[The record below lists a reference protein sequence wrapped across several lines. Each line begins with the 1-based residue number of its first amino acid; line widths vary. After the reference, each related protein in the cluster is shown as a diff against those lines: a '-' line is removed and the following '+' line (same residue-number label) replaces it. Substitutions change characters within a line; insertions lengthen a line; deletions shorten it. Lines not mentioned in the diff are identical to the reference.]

1 MSERMT
7 PRLFPVSLLIGLLAG
22 CATTPPPDV
31 RRDAR
36 LDPQVGAAGATQTVA
51 DQRADGNAA
60 TSAKP
65 SPVIRRGSG
74 TMINQSAAASPS
86 PTLGMASSGSATFN
100 FEGESVQA
108 VVKAILGDMLGQN
121 YVIAPGVQGTV
132 TLATPNPV
140 SPAQALNL
148 LEMVLGWNNARMV
161 FSGGRYNI
169 VPADQALAGTVAP
182 STASPSAARGF
193 EVRVVPLKF
202 ISASEMKKVLEPYAR
217 PNAIVGTDNARNV
230 ITLGGTRA
238 ELENYLRTVQIFD
251 VDWLSGMSVGVFPIQ
266 SGKAEKVSADLEKVF
281 GEQSKTP
288 SAGMFRFM
296 PLENANA
303 VLVITPQPRYLDQI
317 QQWLDR
323 IDSAGGGVRLFSY
336 ELKYIKAKDLAD
348 RLSEVFGGRGG
359 GGDSNASLAPGAESS
374 VLGGALGNRDSSMGA
389 SSGMTGGSLGES
401 GDSSGSG
408 SSFGGSSGVG
418 GSSGSSS
425 GGLGN
430 GSLQLSPRSNGNGAV
445 TLEVEGDKVGVSAVA
460 ETNTLLVRSTPQS
473 WASIRDVIEKL
484 DVMPMQVHIEAQVAE
499 VNLTGALSYGVN
511 WYFENAV
518 NAPAAAADNGLTNGT
533 GIGLGAGLA
542 NAAGRNI
549 WGDIAGQVGSGG
561 LAWSFLGKNAAAII
575 TALDRVTN
583 VRLLQTPSVFV
594 RNNAEATLNVGSRI
608 AINSTSINT
617 GLGSDSSFSSVQ
629 YIDTGVILK
638 VRPRVTKD
646 GMVFLDIVQEV
657 SSPGD
662 RPAACTSATATVNAA
677 ACNVDINTR
686 RVKTEAAVQSG
697 DTIML
702 AGLIDDSTTDT
713 SDGVPFL
720 SKLPVVGA
728 LFGTKGKSNNRREV
742 IVLITPS
749 IVRNP
754 QEARNLTDEY
764 GQKFKV
770 MEPLKPSQKPQ

>member
-1 MSERMT
+1 MT

-36 LDPQVGAAGATQTVA
+36 LDPQVGAAGATQTTA
-51 DQRADGNAA
+51 EQRADGNA
-60 TSAKP
+60 SAKP
-65 SPVIRRGSG
+65 TPVIRRGSG
-74 TMINQSAAASPS
+74 TMINQSAAAAPS

-193 EVRVVPLKF
+193 EVRVVPLKY

-217 PNAIVGTDNARNV
+217 PNAIVGTDASRNV

-348 RLSEVFGGRGG
+348 RLSEVFGGRGNG
-359 GGDSNASLAPGAESS
+359 GNSGPSLVPGGVVNMLGNNSGGADRDESLGSSSGATGGDIGGTSNGSS
-374 VLGGALGNRDSSMGA
+374 Q
-389 SSGMTGGSLGES
+389 SGTS
-401 GDSSGSG
+401 G
-408 SSFGGSSGVG
+408 SFGGSSG
-418 GSSGSSS
+418 SGMLQLPPSTNQ
-425 GGLGN
+425 N
-430 GSLQLSPRSNGNGAV
+430 GSV

-460 ETNTLLVRSTPQS
+460 ETNTLLVRTSAQA
-473 WASIRDVIEKL
+473 WKSIRDVIEKL
-484 DVMPMQVHIEAQVAE
+484 DVMPMQVHIEAQIAE
-499 VNLTGALSYGVN
+499 VTLTGRLQYGVN

-518 NAPAAAADNGLTNGT
+518 TTPSNADGSGGPNLPS
-533 GIGLGAGLA
+533 
-542 NAAGRNI
+542 AAGRGI
-549 WGDIAGQVGSGG
+549 WGDVSGSVTSNGV
-561 LAWSFLGKNAAAII
+561 AWTFLGKNAAAII
-575 TALDRVTN
+575 SALDQVTN
-583 VRLLQTPSVFV
+583 LRLLQTPSVFV

-608 AINSTSINT
+608 PINSTSINT

-657 SSPGD
+657 STPGA
-662 RPAACTSATATVNAA
+662 RPAACTAAATTTVNSA

-686 RVKTEAAVQSG
+686 RVKTEAAVQNG

-702 AGLIDDSTTDT
+702 AGLIDDSTTDG
-713 SDGVPFL
+713 SNGIPFL

-728 LFGTKGKSNNRREV
+728 LFGRKTQNSDRREV

-754 QEARNLTDEY
+754 QDARDLTDEY
-764 GQKFKV
+764 GSKFKSMRPMDV
-770 MEPLKPSQKPQ
+770 HK

>member
-31 RRDAR
+31 RRNAR
-36 LDPQVGAAGATQTVA
+36 LDPQVGAAGATQTTA
-51 DQRADGNAA
+51 EQRAEGNA
-60 TSAKP
+60 SAKP

-74 TMINQSAAASPS
+74 TMINQSAASAPA

-217 PNAIVGTDNARNV
+217 PNAIVGTDPARNV

-348 RLSEVFGGRGG
+348 RLSEVFGGRGN
-359 GGDSNASLAPGAESS
+359 GGDSNASLAPGAETS
-374 VLGGALGNRDSSMGA
+374 VLGGALGNRDSSMGG
-389 SSGMTGGSLGES
+389 SSGTTGGSIGES
-401 GDSSGSG
+401 GDGSSSG
-408 SSFGGSSGVG
+408 SSFGGSSG
-418 GSSGSSS
+418 SGSSS

-430 GSLQLSPRSNGNGAV
+430 GTLQLSPRSNGNGAV

-460 ETNTLLVRSTPQS
+460 ETNTLLVRSTSQA
-473 WASIRDVIEKL
+473 WNSIRDVIEKL

-499 VNLTGALSYGVN
+499 VSLTGQLSYGVN

-518 NAPAAAADNGLTNGT
+518 NASVNADGSG
-533 GIGLGAGLA
+533 GAGLPS
-542 NAAGRNI
+542 AAGRNI
-549 WGDIAGQVGSGG
+549 WGDLSGSITNNG
-561 LAWSFLGKNAAAII
+561 LSWTFLGKNAAAII
-575 TALDRVTN
+575 SALDQITN
-583 VRLLQTPSVFV
+583 LRLLQTPSIFV

-608 AINSTSINT
+608 PINSTSINT
-617 GLGSDSSFSSVQ
+617 GLGSDSTVSSVQ
-629 YIDTGVILK
+629 YIDTGVILR
-638 VRPRVTKD
+638 VRPRITKD

-657 SSPGD
+657 STPGA
-662 RPAACTSATATVNAA
+662 RPAACTAATTTSVNSA

-686 RVKTEAAVQSG
+686 RVKTEAAVQDG

-702 AGLIDDSTTDT
+702 AGLIDDST
-713 SDGVPFL
+713 SDGSNGLPLL

-728 LFGTKGKSNNRREV
+728 LFGRKTQNTSRREV

-754 QEARNLTDEY
+754 KQSRDLTDEY
-764 GQKFKV
+764 SKKFNA
-770 MEPLKPSQKPQ
+770 MHPLDRERK

>member
-1 MSERMT
+1 MT

-36 LDPQVGAAGATQTVA
+36 LDPQVGAAGATQTSA
-51 DQRADGNAA
+51 EQAADGN

-65 SPVIRRGSG
+65 VPVIRRGSG
-74 TMINQSAAASPS
+74 SMINQSAAAAPS

-161 FSGGRYNI
+161 FNGGRYNI

-182 STASPSAARGF
+182 STASPSSARGF

-217 PNAIVGTDNARNV
+217 PNAIVGTDNSRNV

-348 RLSEVFGGRGG
+348 RLSEVFGGGRGNG
-359 GGDSNASLAPGAESS
+359 SDSNASLAPGSETS
-374 VLGGALGNRDSSMGA
+374 VLGGVAGNRDSSMGG
-389 SSGMTGGSLGES
+389 SSGTTGGSIGES
-401 GDSSGSG
+401 NDGSSSG
-408 SSFGGSSGVG
+408 SSFGGSSG
-418 GSSGSSS
+418 SGSSS

-445 TLEVEGDKVGVSAVA
+445 TLEVSGDKVGVSAVA
-460 ETNTLLVRSTPQS
+460 ETNTLLVRSTPQA
-473 WASIRDVIEKL
+473 WTSIRDVIEKL

-499 VNLTGALSYGVN
+499 VNLTGDLSYGVN

-518 NAPAAAADNGLTNGT
+518 SAATAT
-533 GIGLGAGLA
+533 GGAGLPP
-542 NAAGRNI
+542 AAGRNI
-549 WGDIAGQVGSGG
+549 WGDIAGTVTNNG
-561 LAWSFLGKNAAAII
+561 LGWTFLGKNAAAVIS
-575 TALDRVTN
+575 ALDRVTN

-608 AINSTSINT
+608 PINSTSINT

-646 GMVFLDIVQEV
+646 GMVFLDIVQEI
-657 SSPGD
+657 STPGS
-662 RPAACTSATATVNAA
+662 RPAACTAATTTTVNSA

-697 DTIML
+697 DTMML

-720 SKLPVVGA
+720 SRLPVVGG
-728 LFGTKGKSNNRREV
+728 LFGTKGKNNTRREV

-764 GQKFKV
+764 GQKFKA

>member
-36 LDPQVGAAGATQTVA
+36 LDPQVGAAGATQTTA
-51 DQRADGNAA
+51 EQRADGNA
-60 TSAKP
+60 SAKP
-65 SPVIRRGSG
+65 TPVIRRGSG
-74 TMINQSAAASPS
+74 TMINQSAAAAPS

-193 EVRVVPLKF
+193 EVRVVPLKY

-217 PNAIVGTDNARNV
+217 PNAIVGTDASRNV

-266 SGKAEKVSADLEKVF
+266 SKAEKISADLEKVF

-348 RLSEVFGGRGG
+348 RLSEVFGGRGNG
-359 GGDSNASLAPGAESS
+359 GNSGPSLVPGGVVNMLGNNSGGADRDESLGSSSGATGGDIGGTSNGSS
-374 VLGGALGNRDSSMGA
+374 Q
-389 SSGMTGGSLGES
+389 SGTS
-401 GDSSGSG
+401 G
-408 SSFGGSSGVG
+408 SFGGSSG
-418 GSSGSSS
+418 SGMLQLPPSTNQ
-425 GGLGN
+425 N
-430 GSLQLSPRSNGNGAV
+430 GSV

-460 ETNTLLVRSTPQS
+460 ETNTLLVRTSAQA
-473 WASIRDVIEKL
+473 WKSIRDVIEKL
-484 DVMPMQVHIEAQVAE
+484 DVMPMQVHIEAQIAE
-499 VNLTGALSYGVN
+499 VTLTGRLQYGVN

-518 NAPAAAADNGLTNGT
+518 TTPSNADGSGGPNLPS
-533 GIGLGAGLA
+533 
-542 NAAGRNI
+542 AAGRGI
-549 WGDIAGQVGSGG
+549 WGDVSGSVTSNGV
-561 LAWSFLGKNAAAII
+561 AWTFLGKNAAAII
-575 TALDRVTN
+575 SALDQVTN
-583 VRLLQTPSVFV
+583 LRLLQTPSVFV

-608 AINSTSINT
+608 PINSTSINT

-657 SSPGD
+657 STPGA
-662 RPAACTSATATVNAA
+662 RPAACTAAATTTVNSA

-686 RVKTEAAVQSG
+686 RVKTEAAVQNG

-702 AGLIDDSTTDT
+702 AGLIDDSTTDG
-713 SDGVPFL
+713 SNGIPFL

-728 LFGTKGKSNNRREV
+728 LFGRKTQNSDRREV

-754 QEARNLTDEY
+754 QDARDLTDEY
-764 GQKFKV
+764 GSKFKSMRPMDV
-770 MEPLKPSQKPQ
+770 HK

>member
-36 LDPQVGAAGATQTVA
+36 LDPQVGAAGATQTTA
-51 DQRADGNAA
+51 EQRADGNA
-60 TSAKP
+60 SAKP
-65 SPVIRRGSG
+65 TPVIRRGSG
-74 TMINQSAAASPS
+74 TMINQSAAAAPS

-193 EVRVVPLKF
+193 EVRVVPLKY

-217 PNAIVGTDNARNV
+217 PNAIVGTDASRNV

-348 RLSEVFGGRGG
+348 RLSEVFGGRGNG
-359 GGDSNASLAPGAESS
+359 GNSGPSLVPGGVVNMLGNNSGGADRDESLGSSSGATGGDIGGTSNGSS
-374 VLGGALGNRDSSMGA
+374 Q
-389 SSGMTGGSLGES
+389 SGTS
-401 GDSSGSG
+401 G
-408 SSFGGSSGVG
+408 SFGGSSG
-418 GSSGSSS
+418 SGMLQLPPSTNQ
-425 GGLGN
+425 N
-430 GSLQLSPRSNGNGAV
+430 GSV

-460 ETNTLLVRSTPQS
+460 ETNTLLVRTSAQA
-473 WASIRDVIEKL
+473 WKSIRDVIEKL
-484 DVMPMQVHIEAQVAE
+484 DVMPMQVHIEAQIAE
-499 VNLTGALSYGVN
+499 VTLTGRLQYGVN

-518 NAPAAAADNGLTNGT
+518 TTPSNADGSGGPNLPS
-533 GIGLGAGLA
+533 
-542 NAAGRNI
+542 AAGRGI
-549 WGDIAGQVGSGG
+549 WGDVSGSVTSNGV
-561 LAWSFLGKNAAAII
+561 AWTFLGKNAAAII
-575 TALDRVTN
+575 SALDQVTN
-583 VRLLQTPSVFV
+583 LRLLQTPSVFV

-608 AINSTSINT
+608 PINSTSINT

-657 SSPGD
+657 STPGA
-662 RPAACTSATATVNAA
+662 RPAACTAAATTTVNSA

-686 RVKTEAAVQSG
+686 RVKTEAAVQNG

-702 AGLIDDSTTDT
+702 AGLIDDSTTDG
-713 SDGVPFL
+713 SNGIPFL

-728 LFGTKGKSNNRREV
+728 LFGRKTQNSDRREV

-754 QEARNLTDEY
+754 QDARDLTDEY
-764 GQKFKV
+764 GSKFKSMRPMDV
-770 MEPLKPSQKPQ
+770 HK

>member
-1 MSERMT
+1 MT

-36 LDPQVGAAGATQTVA
+36 LDPQVGAAGATQTTA
-51 DQRADGNAA
+51 EQRADGNA
-60 TSAKP
+60 SAKP
-65 SPVIRRGSG
+65 TPVIRRGSG
-74 TMINQSAAASPS
+74 TMINQSAAAAPS

-193 EVRVVPLKF
+193 EVRVVPLKY

-217 PNAIVGTDNARNV
+217 PNAIVGTDASRNV

-348 RLSEVFGGRGG
+348 RLSEVFGGRGNG
-359 GGDSNASLAPGAESS
+359 GNSGPSLVPGGVVNMLGNNSGGADRDESLGSSSGATGGDIGGTSNGSS
-374 VLGGALGNRDSSMGA
+374 Q
-389 SSGMTGGSLGES
+389 SGTS
-401 GDSSGSG
+401 G
-408 SSFGGSSGVG
+408 SFGGSSG
-418 GSSGSSS
+418 SGM
-425 GGLGN
+425 
-430 GSLQLSPRSNGNGAV
+430 LQLQPSTNQNASV

-460 ETNTLLVRSTPQS
+460 ETNTLLVRTSAQA
-473 WASIRDVIEKL
+473 WKSIRDVIEKL
-484 DVMPMQVHIEAQVAE
+484 DVMPMQVHIEAQIAE
-499 VNLTGALSYGVN
+499 VTLTGRLQYGVN

-518 NAPAAAADNGLTNGT
+518 TTPSNADGSGGPNLPS
-533 GIGLGAGLA
+533 
-542 NAAGRNI
+542 AAGRGI
-549 WGDIAGQVGSGG
+549 WGDVSGSVTSNGV
-561 LAWSFLGKNAAAII
+561 AWTFLGKNAAAII
-575 TALDRVTN
+575 SALDQVTN
-583 VRLLQTPSVFV
+583 LRLLQTPSVFV

-608 AINSTSINT
+608 PINSTSINT

-657 SSPGD
+657 STPGA
-662 RPAACTSATATVNAA
+662 RPAACTAAATTTVNSA

-686 RVKTEAAVQSG
+686 RVKTEAAVQNG

-702 AGLIDDSTTDT
+702 AGLIDDSTTDG
-713 SDGVPFL
+713 SNGIPFL

-728 LFGTKGKSNNRREV
+728 LFGRKTQNSDRREV

-754 QEARNLTDEY
+754 QDARDLTDEY
-764 GQKFKV
+764 GSKFKSMRPMDV
-770 MEPLKPSQKPQ
+770 HK

>member
-1 MSERMT
+1 MSDRMT
-7 PRLFPVSLLIGLLAG
+7 PRLFSVSLLIGLLAG

-31 RRDAR
+31 RRDAH
-36 LDPQVGAAGATQTVA
+36 LDPRVGAAGTTTGTGE
-51 DQRADGNAA
+51 QRTDGNAD
-60 TSAKP
+60 AKP

-74 TMINQSAAASPS
+74 TMINQSAAAAPA

-100 FEGESVQA
+100 FEGESLQA

-132 TLATPNPV
+132 TLATPKPV

-182 STASPSAARGF
+182 STASPAAARGF
-193 EVRVVPLKF
+193 EVRVVPLKY

-217 PNAIVGTDNARNV
+217 PNAIVGIDPARNV

-238 ELENYLRTVQIFD
+238 ELENYLRTVQVFD

-266 SGKAEKVSADLEKVF
+266 SGKAEKVAADLEKVF

-348 RLSEVFGGRGG
+348 RLSEVFGGRSS
-359 GGDSNASLAPGAESS
+359 GGDSNASLAPGADSS
-374 VLGGALGNRDSSMGA
+374 VIGGLGNRDANMGNLSSD
-389 SSGMTGGSLGES
+389 ST
-401 GDSSGSG
+401 DSSGSG
-408 SSFGGSSGVG
+408 SSGSSFGSGSGFGGSSG
-418 GSSGSSS
+418 SS

-430 GSLQLSPRSNGNGAV
+430 GSLQLSPRTNGNGAV
-445 TLEVEGDKVGVSAVA
+445 TLEVAGDKVGVSAVA
-460 ETNTLLVRSTPQS
+460 ETNTLLVRSTPQAWS
-473 WASIRDVIEKL
+473 SIRDVIEKL

-499 VNLTGALSYGVN
+499 VNLTGQLSYGVN

-518 NAPAAAADNGLTNGT
+518 NAPSTATDSGASNGT
-533 GIGLGAGLA
+533 GIGLGAGLPS
-542 NAAGRNI
+542 AAGRNI
-549 WGDIAGQVGSGG
+549 WGDIAGKVTGDGV
-561 LAWSFLGKNAAAII
+561 AWSFLGKNAAAII
-575 TALDRVTN
+575 TALDKVTD

-617 GLGSDSSFSSVQ
+617 GIGVDSSYSSVQ

-662 RPAACTSATATVNAA
+662 RPTACLSATATINAA

-702 AGLIDDSTTDT
+702 AGLIDDSTTNG
-713 SDGVPFL
+713 SNGVPFL

-728 LFGTKGKSNNRREV
+728 LFGTKSRTSNRREV

-764 GQKFKV
+764 GQKFKA
-770 MEPLKPSQKPQ
+770 MEPLRPGQKAQ

>member
-36 LDPQVGAAGATQTVA
+36 LDPQVGAAGATQTTA
-51 DQRADGNAA
+51 EQRADGNA
-60 TSAKP
+60 SAKP
-65 SPVIRRGSG
+65 TPVIRRGSG
-74 TMINQSAAASPS
+74 TMINQSAAAAPS

-148 LEMVLGWNNARMV
+148 LEMVLGWNNARML

-193 EVRVVPLKF
+193 EVRVVPLKY

-217 PNAIVGTDNARNV
+217 PNAIVGTDASRNV

-266 SGKAEKVSADLEKVF
+266 SGKAEKISADLEKVF

-348 RLSEVFGGRGG
+348 RLSEVFGGRGNG
-359 GGDSNASLAPGAESS
+359 GNSGPSLVPGGVVNMLGNNSGGADRDESLGSSSGATGGDIGGTSNGSS
-374 VLGGALGNRDSSMGA
+374 Q
-389 SSGMTGGSLGES
+389 SGTS
-401 GDSSGSG
+401 G
-408 SSFGGSSGVG
+408 SFGGSSG
-418 GSSGSSS
+418 SGMLQLPPSTNQ
-425 GGLGN
+425 N
-430 GSLQLSPRSNGNGAV
+430 GSV

-460 ETNTLLVRSTPQS
+460 ETNTLLVRTSAQA
-473 WASIRDVIEKL
+473 WKSIRDVIEKL
-484 DVMPMQVHIEAQVAE
+484 DVMPMQVHIEAQIAE
-499 VNLTGALSYGVN
+499 VTLTGRLQYGVN

-518 NAPAAAADNGLTNGT
+518 TTPSNADGSGGPNLPS
-533 GIGLGAGLA
+533 
-542 NAAGRNI
+542 AAGRGI
-549 WGDIAGQVGSGG
+549 WGDVSGSVTSNGV
-561 LAWSFLGKNAAAII
+561 AWTFLGKNAAAII
-575 TALDRVTN
+575 SALDQVTN
-583 VRLLQTPSVFV
+583 LRLLQTPSVFV

-608 AINSTSINT
+608 PINSTSINT

-657 SSPGD
+657 STPGA
-662 RPAACTSATATVNAA
+662 RPAACTAAATTTVNSA

-686 RVKTEAAVQSG
+686 RVKTEAAVQNG

-702 AGLIDDSTTDT
+702 AGLIDDSTTDG
-713 SDGVPFL
+713 SNGIPFL

-728 LFGTKGKSNNRREV
+728 LFGRKTQNSDRREV

-754 QEARNLTDEY
+754 QDARDLTDEY
-764 GQKFKV
+764 GSKFKSMRPMDV
-770 MEPLKPSQKPQ
+770 HK

>member
-31 RRDAR
+31 RRNAR
-36 LDPQVGAAGATQTVA
+36 LDPQVGAAGATQTA
-51 DQRADGNAA
+51 AEQAADGNANA
-60 TSAKP
+60 SAKP

-74 TMINQSAAASPS
+74 TMINQGAASAPA

-217 PNAIVGTDNARNV
+217 PNAIVGTDPARNV

-348 RLSEVFGGRGG
+348 RLSEVFGGRSN
-359 GGDSNASLAPGAESS
+359 GGDSNASLAPGSETS
-374 VLGGALGNRDSSMGA
+374 VLGGTLGNRDSSLGG
-389 SSGMTGGSLGES
+389 SSGVTGGSIGDS
-401 GDSSGSG
+401 GDGSSSG
-408 SSFGGSSGVG
+408 SSFGTSGS
-418 GSSGSSS
+418 SSS

-445 TLEVEGDKVGVSAVA
+445 TLEVAGDKVGVSAVA
-460 ETNTLLVRSTPQS
+460 ETNTLLVRSTPQAWS
-473 WASIRDVIEKL
+473 SIRDVIEKL

-499 VNLTGALSYGVN
+499 VNLTGELQYGVN

-518 NAPAAAADNGLTNGT
+518 NAATAAG
-533 GIGLGAGLA
+533 GAGLPS
-542 NAAGRNI
+542 AAGRSI
-549 WGDIAGQVGSGG
+549 WGDISGTVTNGGVG
-561 LAWSFLGKNAAAII
+561 WTFLGKNAAAVIS
-575 TALDRVTN
+575 ALDTVTN
-583 VRLLQTPSVFV
+583 LRLLQTPSVFV

-608 AINSTSINT
+608 PINSTSINT

-646 GMVFLDIVQEV
+646 GMVFLDIVQEI
-657 SSPGD
+657 STPGA
-662 RPAACTSATATVNAA
+662 RPQACTAAATTTVNSA

-697 DTIML
+697 DTMML
-702 AGLIDDSTTDT
+702 AGLIDDSTTDI
-713 SDGVPFL
+713 SAGVPFL

-728 LFGTKGKSNNRREV
+728 LFGQKNKDTNRREV
-742 IVLITPS
+742 IVLITPT

-764 GQKFKV
+764 GQKFKA

>member
-1 MSERMT
+1 MT

-31 RRDAR
+31 RRNAR
-36 LDPQVGAAGATQTVA
+36 LDPQVGAAGATQTPA
-51 DQRADGNAA
+51 EQRADGDAN
-60 TSAKP
+60 AKP

-74 TMINQSAAASPS
+74 TMINQGAASAPA

-100 FEGESVQA
+100 FEGESLQA

-169 VPADQALAGTVAP
+169 VPVDQALAGTVAP

-217 PNAIVGTDNARNV
+217 PNAIVGTDPARNV

-348 RLSEVFGGRGG
+348 RLSEVFGGRSN
-359 GGDSNASLAPGAESS
+359 GGDSNASLAPGSETS
-374 VLGGALGNRDSSMGA
+374 VLGGTLGNRDSSLGS
-389 SSGMTGGSLGES
+389 SSGMTGGSIGDS
-401 GDSSGSG
+401 GDGSSSG
-408 SSFGGSSGVG
+408 SSFGSSG
-418 GSSGSSS
+418 SGSSS

-445 TLEVEGDKVGVSAVA
+445 TLEVAGDKVGVSAVA
-460 ETNTLLVRSTPQS
+460 ETNTLLVRSTPQAWS
-473 WASIRDVIEKL
+473 SIRDVIEKL

-518 NAPAAAADNGLTNGT
+518 NAASDSTTYGFG
-533 GIGLGAGLA
+533 GAGLPS
-542 NAAGRNI
+542 AAGRNI
-549 WGDIAGQVGSGG
+549 WGDIAGKVTGDGV
-561 LAWSFLGKNAAAII
+561 AWSFLGKNAAAII
-575 TALDRVTN
+575 TALDKVTN

-617 GLGSDSSFSSVQ
+617 GIGTDTSYSSVQ

-662 RPAACTSATATVNAA
+662 RPAACTSATATINAA

-702 AGLIDDSTTDT
+702 AGLIDDTTSDT

-728 LFGTKGKSNNRREV
+728 LFGTKGKTSNRREV

-764 GQKFKV
+764 GQKFKA

>member
-36 LDPQVGAAGATQTVA
+36 LDPQVGAAGATQTGTEQA
-51 DQRADGNAA
+51 ADGN
-60 TSAKP
+60 TSTKP
-65 SPVIRRGSG
+65 VPVIRRGSG
-74 TMINQSAAASPS
+74 SMINQSAAAAPS

-182 STASPSAARGF
+182 STASPSSARGF

-217 PNAIVGTDNARNV
+217 PNAIVGTDNSRNV

-348 RLSEVFGGRGG
+348 RLSEVFGGRGNG
-359 GGDSNASLAPGAESS
+359 GNSSPTLVPGGVVNMLGNNSSGADRDESLGSSSGTTGGDIGGTNNGSS
-374 VLGGALGNRDSSMGA
+374 QSST
-389 SSGMTGGSLGES
+389 SG
-401 GDSSGSG
+401 
-408 SSFGGSSGVG
+408 SFGGSAGSGMLQLQP
-418 GSSGSSS
+418 STNQ
-425 GGLGN
+425 N
-430 GSLQLSPRSNGNGAV
+430 GSV

-460 ETNTLLVRSTPQS
+460 ETNTLLVRASAQAWS
-473 WASIRDVIEKL
+473 SIRDVIEKL
-484 DVMPMQVHIEAQVAE
+484 DVMPMQVHIEAQIAE
-499 VNLTGALSYGVN
+499 VTLTGQLEYGVN

-518 NAPAAAADNGLTNGT
+518 NAPINADGSG
-533 GIGLGAGLA
+533 GAGLA
-542 NAAGRNI
+542 PAVGRGI
-549 WGDIAGQVGSGG
+549 WGDVSGSVTNNG
-561 LAWSFLGKNAAAII
+561 LAWTFLGKNAAAII
-575 TALDRVTN
+575 SALDRVTN
-583 VRLLQTPSVFV
+583 LRLLQTPSVFV

-608 AINSTSINT
+608 PINSTSINT

-657 SSPGD
+657 STPGA
-662 RPAACTSATATVNAA
+662 RPAACTAAATTTVNSA

-686 RVKTEAAVQSG
+686 RVKTEAAVQNG

-702 AGLIDDSTTDT
+702 AGLIDDTT
-713 SDGVPFL
+713 SDGSDGLPFL
-720 SKLPVVGA
+720 SKLPVVGS
-728 LFGTKGKSNNRREV
+728 LFGRKTQNRNRREV

-754 QEARNLTDEY
+754 QDARDLTDEY
-764 GQKFKV
+764 GQKFNA
-770 MEPLKPSQKPQ
+770 MKPIEKD

>member
-36 LDPQVGAAGATQTVA
+36 LDPQVGAAGATQTTA
-51 DQRADGNAA
+51 EQRADGTAN
-60 TSAKP
+60 AKP

-74 TMINQSAAASPS
+74 TMINQSAASAPA

-193 EVRVVPLKF
+193 EVRVVPLKY

-217 PNAIVGTDNARNV
+217 PNAIVGTDPARNV

-348 RLSEVFGGRGG
+348 RLSEVFGGRSN
-359 GGDSNASLAPGAESS
+359 GGDSNASLAPGSETS
-374 VLGGALGNRDSSMGA
+374 VLGGALGNRDSSMAG
-389 SSGMTGGSLGES
+389 SSGMTGGSIGES
-401 GDSSGSG
+401 
-408 SSFGGSSGVG
+408 GGSSGTVGGEFGSSGTG
-418 GSSGSSS
+418 GSSG

-445 TLEVEGDKVGVSAVA
+445 TLEVAGDKVGVSAVA
-460 ETNTLLVRSTPQS
+460 ETNTLLVRSTPQAWS
-473 WASIRDVIEKL
+473 SIRDVIEKL

-499 VNLTGALSYGVN
+499 VNLTGELSYGVN

-518 NAPAAAADNGLTNGT
+518 TTPFNADGSGGPALPS
-533 GIGLGAGLA
+533 
-542 NAAGRNI
+542 AAGRNI
-549 WGDIAGQVGSGG
+549 WGDIAGKVTDLGG
-561 LAWSFLGKNAAAII
+561 AQWTFLGKNAAAII
-575 TALDRVTN
+575 NALDKVTD

-617 GLGSDSSFSSVQ
+617 GIGVDSSYSSVQ
-629 YIDTGVILK
+629 YVDTGVILK

-662 RPAACTSATATVNAA
+662 RPTACLSATATINAA

-702 AGLIDDSTTDT
+702 AGLIDDSTTNG
-713 SDGVPFL
+713 SNGVPFL

-728 LFGTKGKSNNRREV
+728 LFGNKSRTNNRREV

-764 GQKFKV
+764 GQKFKA

>member
-1 MSERMT
+1 MT

-36 LDPQVGAAGATQTVA
+36 LDPQVGAAGATQTGA
-51 DQRADGNAA
+51 EQAADGN

-65 SPVIRRGSG
+65 VPVIRRGSG
-74 TMINQSAAASPS
+74 SMINQSAAAAPS
-86 PTLGMASSGSATFN
+86 PTLGMASTGSATFN

-161 FSGGRYNI
+161 FNGGRYNI

-182 STASPSAARGF
+182 STASPSSARGF

-217 PNAIVGTDNARNV
+217 PNAIVGTDNSRNV

-266 SGKAEKVSADLEKVF
+266 TGKAEKVSADLEKVF

-348 RLSEVFGGRGG
+348 RLSEVFGGRGNG
-359 GGDSNASLAPGAESS
+359 SDSNASLAPGSETS
-374 VLGGALGNRDSSMGA
+374 VLGGVAGNRDSSMGG
-389 SSGMTGGSLGES
+389 SSGTTGGSIGES
-401 GDSSGSG
+401 NDGSASGSG
-408 SSFGGSSGVG
+408 SSFGGSSG
-418 GSSGSSS
+418 SGSS

-445 TLEVEGDKVGVSAVA
+445 TLEVAGDKVGVSAVA

-473 WASIRDVIEKL
+473 WNSIRDVIEKL

-499 VNLTGALSYGVN
+499 VNLTGDLSYGVN

-518 NAPAAAADNGLTNGT
+518 NAATAT
-533 GIGLGAGLA
+533 GGAGLPS
-542 NAAGRNI
+542 AAGRNI
-549 WGDIAGQVGSGG
+549 WGDIAGTVTNNG
-561 LAWSFLGKNAAAII
+561 LGWTFLGKNAAAVIS
-575 TALDRVTN
+575 ALDRVTN

-608 AINSTSINT
+608 PINSTSINT

-646 GMVFLDIVQEV
+646 GMVFLDIVQEI
-657 SSPGD
+657 STPGS
-662 RPAACTSATATVNAA
+662 RPAACTAATTTTVNSA

-697 DTIML
+697 DTMML

-720 SKLPVVGA
+720 SRLPVVGG
-728 LFGTKGKSNNRREV
+728 LFGTKGKNNTRREV

-764 GQKFKV
+764 GQKFKA

>member
-1 MSERMT
+1 MT
-7 PRLFPVSLLIGLLAG
+7 QRLFPVSLLIGLLAG

-36 LDPQVGAAGATQTVA
+36 LDPQVGAAGATQTTA
-51 DQRADGNAA
+51 GQRAEGNA
-60 TSAKP
+60 SAKP
-65 SPVIRRGSG
+65 TPVIKRGSG
-74 TMINQSAAASPS
+74 TMINQSAASAPA

-217 PNAIVGTDNARNV
+217 PNAIVGTDPSRNV

-348 RLSEVFGGRGG
+348 RLSEVFGGRGNNS
-359 GGDSNASLAPGAESS
+359 DFNASLAPGSETS
-374 VLGGALGNRDSSMGA
+374 VLGGALGNRDSSMGG
-389 SSGMTGGSLGES
+389 SSGTTGGSIGES
-401 GDSSGSG
+401 SDGSSSG
-408 SSFGGSSGVG
+408 SSFGGSSG
-418 GSSGSSS
+418 SGSSS

-460 ETNTLLVRSTPQS
+460 ETNTLLVRATPQS

-518 NAPAAAADNGLTNGT
+518 NAPATATDGGLTNGT

-549 WGDIAGQVGSGG
+549 WGDIAGKVGSGG
-561 LAWSFLGKNAAAII
+561 VAWSFLGKNAAAII
-575 TALDRVTN
+575 TALDKVTN

-617 GLGSDSSFSSVQ
+617 GLGSDSTLSSVQ

-657 SSPGD
+657 SSPD
-662 RPAACTSATATVNAA
+662 NRPAACLSATATVNAA

-702 AGLIDDSTTDT
+702 AGLIDDRTTDG
-713 SDGVPFL
+713 SEGVPFL

-728 LFGTKGKSNNRREV
+728 LFGQKTKDSNRREV

-764 GQKFKV
+764 GQKFKA